1 MSQQPMIG
9 KEDRSKAFTI
19 FIQETQRKQNH
30 KDGETEI
37 SDLTAN
43 L

>member
-1 MSQQPMIG
+1 MIG